1 MAGPLLAVDAPS
13 MLFRAFYALPES
25 IKGGGDTP
33 INALLGTAN
42 LVLREVEQHDPRAV
56 VLCFGPDAADYRV
69 ELFDGYHADR
79 PEVPEGLQPQF
90 ADSRAFFEAFGWV
103 VHVHDSLEAD
113 DLLGSYARREAE
125 NGGRALVMTG
135 DRDMYQC
142 ATDRVTILYVRTG
155 GRGAEEVD
163 PAEVRKRY
171 GIPPELVP
179 DFIALRGD
187 PSDGIPGAKGIGE
200 KTAADLLSRH
210 GSLEADDLLG
220 SYARREAEAGGSA
233 LVMTG
238 DRDMY
243 QCANDRV
250 TVLYIR
256 TGGKGAEAVDAD
268 EVRRR
273 YGIDPEL
280 VPDFI
285 ALRGDPS
292 DGIPGA
298 RGIGEKTAADLLQR
312 HGSLDAALDDAVRES
327 KPIVRKALMEQRDE
341 LLRFREIATLQEVDV
356 KRPPDRPT
364 DLAGGA
370 AAARER
376 GMNRLAE
383 RLEKAASD

>member
-42 LVLREVEQHDPRAV
+42 LVLREVEAHDPRAV

-79 PEVPEGLQPQF
+79 PEVPEGLVPQF
-90 ADSRAFFEAFGWV
+90 ADARAFFEAFGWV

-113 DLLGSYARREAE
+113 DLLGSYAHREAE
-125 NGGRALVMTG
+125 SGGRALVMTG

-155 GRGAEEVD
+155 GRQGAEEVD
-163 PAEVRKRY
+163 PAEVKRRY
-171 GIPPELVP
+171 GVPPGLVP

-200 KTAADLLSRH
+200 KTAADLLARH
-210 GSLEADDLLG
+210 GSLEA
-220 SYARREAEAGGSA
+220 
-233 LVMTG
+233 
-238 DRDMY
+238 
-243 QCANDRV
+243 
-250 TVLYIR
+250 VLE
-256 TGGKGAEAVDAD
+256 G
-268 EVRRR
+268 
-273 YGIDPEL
+273 
-280 VPDFI
+280 
-285 ALRGDPS
+285 ALRES
-292 DGIPGA
+292 SARVRGA
-298 RGIGEKTAADLLQR
+298 LTDQR
-312 HGSLDAALDDAVRES
+312 E
-327 KPIVRKALMEQRDE
+327 E

-356 KRPPDRPT
+356 ELPPDRPT
-364 DLAGGA
+364 DLMGAA